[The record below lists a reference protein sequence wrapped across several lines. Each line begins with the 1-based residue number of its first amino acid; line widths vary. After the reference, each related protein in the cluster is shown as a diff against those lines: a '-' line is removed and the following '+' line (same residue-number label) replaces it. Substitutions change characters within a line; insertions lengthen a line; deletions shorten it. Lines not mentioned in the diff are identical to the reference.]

1 MKNKDQDLMKIK
13 TDLQL
18 VSNEQASLETR
29 ISSRKM
35 YLNEM
40 TNSLKSVEG
49 EISKVG
55 NFFVKELSQ

>member
-18 VSNEQASLETR
+18 VSNEQTSLEAR

-40 TNSLKSVEG
+40 TNSLKSVEV
-49 EISKVG
+49 EPKL
-55 NFFVKELSQ
+55 N